1 MDDLQQKK
9 LLDQAIKIKRD
20 YQVYDLDEEKEEF
33 TLIDRVNEMLSTIFG
48 DDTITLENLF
58 HPSKER
64 KYKWHLFKKNFL
76 PKVFP
81 LILLTCLTTFLVSEA
96 SLFYGDGVRTPY
108 AIFKAIL
115 TEVCFIFIS
124 SYRASNL
131 LESVGSFL
139 VRIGMVALMLFVITS
154 ETFLNTTK
162 TVENTSVIADKVVFL
177 ERQIEAKQKTIDM
190 FLSKGWGISVNKHE
204 VEKTNL
210 ERQLL
215 DLKAEQQAGSN
226 VAVSKIVEY
235 KAYGNAFFR
244 FILLCISMLISRRF
258 FRF

>member
-9 LLDQAIKIKRD
+9 LLEQAKKIKKD

-33 TLIDRVNEMLSTIFG
+33 TLMDRVNEMLSTIFG

-58 HPSKER
+58 HPSKET
-64 KYKWHLFKKNFL
+64 KYKWYLFKKNFL

-81 LILLTCLTTFLVSEA
+81 LILLTCLTGFLVSEA
-96 SLFYGDGVRTPY
+96 SLFYGDGIRTPY

-124 SYRASNL
+124 SYRASNV
-131 LESVGSFL
+131 LESVGSFFIR
-139 VRIGMVALMLFVITS
+139 VGMVALMLFVITS

-162 TVENTSVIADKVVFL
+162 TVESTSVITDKVSLL
-177 ERQIEAKQKTIDM
+177 EKQIDAKQKTIDM
-190 FLSKGWGISVNKHE
+190 FLAKGWGISVNKHE
-204 VEKTNL
+204 AEKTQL
-210 ERQLL
+210 EKQLL
-215 DLKAEQQAGSN
+215 ELKTEQQGGSN
-226 VAVSKIVEY
+226 TAVSKIVEY

-244 FILLCISMLISRRF
+244 FLLLCVSMLISRRF